1 MHLFR
6 QLGPVELI
14 LIIVLA
20 LIIFGPGRVARL
32 GSELGRGIRGFKEGL
47 EPSEAQKKK
56 KKEEEE
62 ALAAES
68 ESDLA
73 EE

>member
-6 QLGPVELI
+6 QLGPLELI

-47 EPSEAQKKK
+47 EPTTP
-56 KKEEEE
+56 KKEDEETDDAGAASPE
-62 ALAAES
+62 A
-68 ESDLA
+68 
-73 EE
+73 

>member
-6 QLGPVELI
+6 QLGPLELI

-47 EPSEAQKKK
+47 EPTGDKKK

-62 ALAAES
+62 EDYNADSNSDSAE
-68 ESDLA
+68 D
-73 EE
+73 